1 MCSRAHRERGG
12 RRAHIGTAAETIG
25 GWASGSSVVHA
36 SSALEWDQH
45 ALLYI
50 DTRSSTHTHIYVFK
64 TYIAVGMGSQDSKQ
78 LLRSGPTSRRALP
91 SVIYYLVDA

>member
-1 MCSRAHRERGG
+1 M
-12 RRAHIGTAAETIG
+12 
-25 GWASGSSVVHA
+25 HA
-36 SSALEWDQH
+36 SNALEWDQH

-50 DTRSSTHTHIYVFK
+50 DTRSSTHTHTHTYIYICIE
-64 TYIAVGMGSQDSKQ
+64 TYIAVGLGSQDSKQ

>member
-1 MCSRAHRERGG
+1 M
-12 RRAHIGTAAETIG
+12 
-25 GWASGSSVVHA
+25 HA
-36 SSALEWDQH
+36 SNALEWDQH

-50 DTRSSTHTHIYVFK
+50 DTRSSTHTHTYIYIYVYK
-64 TYIAVGMGSQDSKQ
+64 TYIAVGLGSQDSKQ